1 MTAMA
6 DLSSLKSRSKLGAPP
21 SPEEASQNITAP
33 EVAPAPLLKPS
44 TTGNA
49 VDGPNQVK
57 PRRDMRSA
65 RRTNRTLPFSTKVSP
80 EFDERVREVAF
91 RDNLMLCELLE
102 KALSAYERERE
113 SSLAVG

>member
-1 MTAMA
+1 MA

-21 SPEEASQNITAP
+21 SHEEASQNIAAP
-33 EVAPAPLLKPS
+33 EVAPASPAESPEAVS
-44 TTGNA
+44 TAIGS
-49 VDGPNQVK
+49 DHIK

-80 EFDERVREVAF
+80 SFDERVREVAF

-102 KALSAYERERE
+102 KALAAYEREQTR
-113 SSLAVG
+113 

>member
-1 MTAMA
+1 MA

-21 SPEEASQNITAP
+21 GPEEASQNITAP
-33 EVAPAPLLKPS
+33 EVAPATPARPS
-44 TTGNA
+44 A
-49 VDGPNQVK
+49 AASAADEPNQVK

-80 EFDERVREVAF
+80 EFDDRVRDIAF

-102 KALSAYERERE
+102 KALAAYEREQA
-113 SSLAVG
+113 SSHVAG

>member
-1 MTAMA
+1 MA

-21 SPEEASQNITAP
+21 RPEEASQNITAP
-33 EVAPAPLLKPS
+33 EVAPAPLAKPS
-44 TTGNA
+44 AIAPAADEPDNI
-49 VDGPNQVK
+49 K

-80 EFDERVREVAF
+80 EFDERIRDIAF

-102 KALSAYERERE
+102 KALAAYEREQATSRV
-113 SSLAVG
+113 AG